1 VRLRS
6 LLRCSYASTRDKAR
20 ARWPVGLEGAKNLRG
35 VYITYARQMGG
46 RGWHDLGMALE
57 RKSSNSNELRVQL
70 RKVLLRFSLNKRKLW
85 HSTTPHNTPRQCLTP
100 HPTTAPTAA
109 HPAYVASLQ
118 LAGIYWLSRPS
129 FCSQLAKLATG
140 RHSISIR
147 ACERA
152 RATLPGCAAYLTYR
166 PIS

>member
-20 ARWPVGLEGAKNLRG
+20 ARWPVGLGGAKNLRG
-35 VYITYARQMGG
+35 VYITYARQIGG
-46 RGWHDLGMALE
+46 RGWHVLGMVLE
-57 RKSSNSNELRVQL
+57 RKSNHGKTLRVQL

-140 RHSISIR
+140 RHSILR

-152 RATLPGCAAYLTYR
+152 SATTRLHCLTYR
-166 PIS
+166 PVS